1 MISYIEGKILD
12 IEAKQICVLTSSG
25 VGYGVQMAKVDL
37 DKLSINDTVQLFIH
51 THVREDAFE
60 LFGFTNRSD
69 KTMFEQLT
77 SISGI
82 GPKSALGILSLSDSQ
97 TLYEHVIQGNTAYL
111 TQISGIGKKMA
122 EKIVVELRDKL
133 PKIVFDFTGD
143 AKSVEKTTT
152 TDVEVF
158 EALKAMGYSP
168 KEAKY
173 ALDNIPTGLET
184 TAEKI
189 KAALRVVQQG

>member
-1 MISYIEGKILD
+1 MITYIEGTVLD
-12 IEAKQICVLTSSG
+12 IEAKEICVLTPAG
-25 VGYGVQMAKVDL
+25 VGYGVQMAKVDMQNISIG
-37 DKLSINDTVQLFIH
+37 DTVKLSIY
-51 THVREDAFE
+51 THVREDALE
-60 LFGFTNRSD
+60 LYGFTNRSD

-133 PKIVFDFTGD
+133 PKIAFDFAGNT
-143 AKSVEKTTT
+143 KSVEKTSS
-152 TDVEVF
+152 TDIEVF

-168 KEAKY
+168 KEAKH
-173 ALDNIPTGLET
+173 ALDSIPTGLET
-184 TAEKI
+184 TADKI